1 MDAAALAESLLHTE
15 RALAG
20 AMRQHA
26 IRQQSKSST
35 TKGHA
40 AHRSNCE
47 TTPETPSIEPKTKK
61 NWTKVSGKFAA
72 LKTAASFAVAHGPA
86 GTTRKHVS
94 ARVRLHQHIEKIRA
108 NPMAVA
114 MVRKK
119 ADSHRKKAAKQR
131 RNLRLWN
138 EERAKIREK
147 TLTVARRRWE
157 DLHSCR
163 DLNVSADQWTARKW
177 ATILSISTFVRD
189 AGSSV

>member
-86 GTTRKHVS
+86 GTTRKVFKGYEEVS
-94 ARVRLHQHIEKIRA
+94 VPAQAQKPVGEDERLVEIEEMDEWA
-108 NPMAVA
+108 QLAFDG
-114 MVRKK
+114 K
-119 ADSHRKKAAKQR
+119 ATVLGVQR
-131 RNLRLWN
+131 
-138 EERAKIREK
+138 
-147 TLTVARRRWE
+147 
-157 DLHSCR
+157 
-163 DLNVSADQWTARKW
+163 TACCGVC
-177 ATILSISTFVRD
+177 TYFSTQIV
-189 AGSSV
+189 VYLLL